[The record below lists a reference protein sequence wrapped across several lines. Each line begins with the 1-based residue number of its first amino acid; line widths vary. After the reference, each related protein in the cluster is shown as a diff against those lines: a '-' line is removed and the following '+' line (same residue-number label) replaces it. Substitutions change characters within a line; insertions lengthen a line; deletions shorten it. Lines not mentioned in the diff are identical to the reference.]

1 MKGPQQLKS
10 IAVKRTEGSSSPD
23 PALLQAEKK
32 KKKREVFNSNVKSTE
47 GECLPNPNWEL
58 VPQRRG
64 LLLWNHKKR
73 RKTFAFCYALYD

>member
-1 MKGPQQLKS
+1 MSGPQQLKS

-23 PALLQAEKK
+23 PALLQAG
-32 KKKREVFNSNVKSTE
+32 KKKRDVFNSLKVQRVSV
-47 GECLPNPNWEL
+47 PNPNWEL

-73 RKTFAFCYALYD
+73 RKTFAYCYALYD